1 MEGIIRNRPK
11 ERFQQLNDVGAG
23 LAPARAL
30 NEIVVTVRTPGRGQ
44 APPLHRSA
52 RFRNLHPQSPVS
64 YLAPFGHS
72 PDSTFPMEY
81 QKLGSSDVSVSRITF
96 GSWAAGGWM
105 WGGTE
110 QNDAV
115 GAIHASYELGVTSID
130 TAPVYGMG
138 FSEEIVG
145 EAIKTLPRD
154 KVQIL
159 TKFGM
164 RWDLKQGDFAMK
176 TKDNNGHDLD
186 VYKYAGRDSII
197 KECEDSLRRLGTDYI
212 DLYQQHWPD
221 VTTPI
226 DETMEALSRLV
237 EQGKVRAAGVSN
249 YSVDQ
254 MQEAERT
261 LSLASNQVPYSMLR
275 RDIEKDVVP
284 YCLDNDKAILVYSP
298 LQLGLLTGKMK
309 PDQAFGEGDLRN
321 GNRFFTP
328 ENVKRVNDV
337 LNKIRPLAETKNAT
351 LSQLVLRWTLAQPGI
366 TVALVGARNPE
377 QAVQN
382 AKAMDF
388 KLTFE
393 EVDFINKQLKSL
405 EAAAV

>member
-1 MEGIIRNRPK
+1 ME
-11 ERFQQLNDVGAG
+11 FQELGNSG
-23 LAPARAL
+23 
-30 NEIVVTVRTPGRGQ
+30 VTI
-44 APPLHRSA
+44 
-52 RFRNLHPQSPVS
+52 
-64 YLAPFGHS
+64 
-72 PDSTFPMEY
+72 
-81 QKLGSSDVSVSRITF
+81 SRITF

-115 GAIHASYELGVTSID
+115 GAIHASYDLGVTSID
-130 TAPVYGMG
+130 TAPIYGQG
-138 FSEEIVG
+138 LSEQIVG
-145 EAIKTLPRD
+145 EAIKSLPRD
-154 KVQIL
+154 KVQVL

-164 RWDLKQGDFAMK
+164 RWDLAKGDFAMK
-176 TKDNNGHDLD
+176 TKNNNGQDID

-226 DETMEALSRLV
+226 DETMEALSRLI
-237 EQGKVRAAGVSN
+237 EQGKVRAGGVSN
-249 YSVDQ
+249 YSVAQ

-261 LSLASNQVPYSMLR
+261 LNIVSNQVTYSMLR
-275 RDIEKDVVP
+275 RGIEADVVP
-284 YCLDNDKAILVYSP
+284 YCIEHNKAILAYSP

-309 PDQAFGEGDLRN
+309 PNQQFGEGDLRASHALFN
-321 GNRFFTP
+321 P
-328 ENVKRVNDV
+328 ESVTHINAM

-351 LSQLVLRWTLAQPGI
+351 LGQLVLRWTLAQPGI

-382 AKAMDF
+382 ARAIDF

-393 EVDFINKQLKSL
+393 EVDFINKQLAELQPAK
-405 EAAAV
+405 A